1 MSLEGSMEARSPKC
15 PAGHDKDFEVYLEG
29 IVNLMSLPM
38 GRFSDQFPSS
48 RLSTFL
54 GHSAFAKCIFMN
66 LGTEVHAMSFDSF
79 DWISLRNHS
88 GSSKR
93 K

>member
-1 MSLEGSMEARSPKC
+1 MSCS
-15 PAGHDKDFEVYLEG
+15 HDKDFEVYLEG

-79 DWISLRNHS
+79 DWILLLEDTVPSQVLIVL
-88 GSSKR
+88 KLYPFELTC
-93 K
+93 